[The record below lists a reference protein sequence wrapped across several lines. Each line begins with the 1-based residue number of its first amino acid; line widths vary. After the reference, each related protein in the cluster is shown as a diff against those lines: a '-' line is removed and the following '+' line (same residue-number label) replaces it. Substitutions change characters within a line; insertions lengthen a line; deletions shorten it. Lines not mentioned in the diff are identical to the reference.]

1 GARRTGG
8 EKDGE
13 RKQGGGGR
21 DGGDG
26 GITGGGGGAAGGGG
40 RDGGREEEEDKSGNG
55 GEDGDEEMEEIEE
68 SSEPKI
74 AMFGQPR
81 SDRTPDLTVGVFSTS
96 TNELGRTKAFYVDSG
111 AENHVTWNGDV
122 LFHYPQHL
130 NINTTIKSITGV
142 SGSSLA
148 VCGIGYIASDGGSL
162 DRVLF
167 VPGSVANLVSVSQ

>member
-1 GARRTGG
+1 
-8 EKDGE
+8 
-13 RKQGGGGR
+13 
-21 DGGDG
+21 
-26 GITGGGGGAAGGGG
+26 
-40 RDGGREEEEDKSGNG
+40 
-55 GEDGDEEMEEIEE
+55 MEEIEE

-167 VPGSVANLVSVSQ
+167 VPGSVANLVSVSQISRDYSVKVGFYIDNMWIDRIETGERIGYGYREGRLYVLDRFNAECLVQRQQYPA